1 MMCYIKLERFLIF
14 LYLILQKKVF
24 QNNDK
29 SRKNVA
35 ALSVASNTM
44 LVILKLL
51 VGILTGSVSIISEA
65 IHSGLDLVAAII
77 AFFSVRIS
85 SRPPDKTH
93 PYGHGKFENVSGVIE
108 AMLIIVAAVWI
119 VFEAIASLRG
129 EITVVANHGWGIGV
143 MAVSGLVNFFVSRRL
158 YRVAKKTDSI
168 ALEADA
174 LHLRTDVY
182 TSLGVA
188 MGLGIMYI
196 VHLPVLDPIIAIAVA
211 LLILYEAYSL
221 MMRAFSP
228 LVDVSLDEKEVEC
241 IKSCLNEVLGSE
253 YAYRELRTRKSGH
266 YRYVDFI
273 LQVDPSLS
281 VQEAHDFCDKLDIM
295 IEQRLP
301 NCEVTIH
308 VEPLKN

>member
-1 MMCYIKLERFLIF
+1 MDRH
-14 LYLILQKKVF
+14 
-24 QNNDK
+24 NDK
-29 SRKNVA
+29 LRKNVA
-35 ALSVASNTM
+35 VLSVASNTM

-51 VGILTGSVSIISEA
+51 VGLLTGSVSIVSEA
-65 IHSGLDLVAAII
+65 IHSGLDLVAAVI

-85 SRPPDKTH
+85 SRPPDKNH

-119 VFEAIASLRG
+119 VFEAIGSLSG
-129 EITVVANHGWGIGV
+129 EIKSIENHGWGIGV
-143 MAVSGLVNFFVSRRL
+143 MAVSGIVNFFVSRRL
-158 YRVAKKTDSI
+158 YKVARKTDSI

-188 MGLGIMYI
+188 LGLGIMYL
-196 VHLPVLDPIIAIAVA
+196 VHLPILDPIIAIAVA

-221 MMRAFSP
+221 MMRAFNP
-228 LVDVSLDEKEVEC
+228 LVDVSLDEQDVKC
-241 IKSCLNEVLGSE
+241 IRDCLNEILGSNCS
-253 YAYRELRTRKSGH
+253 YRELRTRKSGH

-281 VQEAHDFCDKLDIM
+281 VQDAHAFCDKLDAL
-295 IEQRLP
+295 IEERLP
-301 NCEVTIH
+301 NCEVNIH
-308 VEPLKN
+308 VEPLSNSQVLFN